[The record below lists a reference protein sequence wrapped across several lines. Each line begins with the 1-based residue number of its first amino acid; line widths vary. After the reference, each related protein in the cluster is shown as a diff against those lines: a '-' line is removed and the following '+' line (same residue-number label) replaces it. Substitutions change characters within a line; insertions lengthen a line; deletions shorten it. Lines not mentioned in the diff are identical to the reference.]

1 VPVAPGRRDRF
12 EIRRVPDER
21 IPTIELV
28 PALARQLPMH
38 ALIEVD
44 VTEAR
49 RRLAADRD
57 RTGQPRSFT
66 AFVIGCLARAVD
78 EHRAVQAVRQG
89 RRLLVPRT
97 VDVANLV
104 EVAAEGEPVPLPQVI
119 RDAAGRTFDDLDAAI
134 RGAQRTDRLLGE
146 FQARARW
153 LRRVPRPLRWLVWR
167 AVAQLPRLRA
177 SMGGTVVVTSVG
189 SIVGGRGW
197 GLGGV
202 LTHPV
207 SVVVGGIHTAPAL
220 RDGELVEREWLCLTV
235 SFDHE
240 VVDGAPAARFV
251 RRLVELL
258 EQAHGLPSPDPAVE
272 LASPGV

>member
-1 VPVAPGRRDRF
+1 VANRRRDRF
-12 EIRRVPDER
+12 ETRRVPDER
-21 IPTIELV
+21 IATIELV
-28 PALARQLPMH
+28 PALARRLPMH
-38 ALIEVD
+38 AFVEVD

-49 RRLAADRD
+49 QRLAADRD
-57 RTGQPRSFT
+57 RTGQTRSFT

-78 EHRAVQAVRQG
+78 EHRGVQAVRQG
-89 RRLLVPRT
+89 RRVLIPRT

-119 RDAAGRTFDDLDAAI
+119 RDAAGRSFDELDAAI
-134 RGAQRTDRLLGE
+134 RGAQHTDQLVGE
-146 FQARARW
+146 FRARARW

-167 AVAQLPRLRA
+167 AVARAPRLRT

-207 SVVVGGIHTAPAL
+207 SLVVGGIHRAPAL
-220 RDGELVEREWLCLTV
+220 RDGELVERDWLCLTI

-258 EQAHGLPSPDPAVE
+258 EDAHGLPVPDPVPQP
-272 LASPGV
+272 ASPVA